1 MGDTMPDGSQQPV
14 DPRSQRAS
22 EKMDD
27 WNAQHPDGG
36 GGWLGGIFSTVNDM
50 MAAANAGAFAIS
62 PDVANEVVKQLTKIQ
77 DQVAEMKMTGFTG
90 FQQQRLGGGYATDVA
105 TFNMQVNQEGP
116 GKLLDQFNDQL
127 IQLKAA
133 VSRSIDNYT
142 RSDGGNSK
150 RVDGAGGGL

>member
-50 MAAANAGAFAIS
+50 MAAANAGAFAVS

-77 DQVAEMKMTGFTG
+77 DQVAEMRMSGFLG
-90 FQQQRLGGGYATDVA
+90 NQQQRLGGGYATDIA
-105 TFNMQVNQEGP
+105 AFNGEVNREGP
-116 GKLLDQFNDQL
+116 ARMLDQFTEQL
-127 IQLKAA
+127 VQLKEA
-133 VSRSIDNYT
+133 VTKSIANYSRSD
-142 RSDGGNSK
+142 SGNRQ